1 MTKARVSRSKNQ
13 TTNQI
18 FKEIVGLRV
27 GEALLF
33 SPSAMMGADV
43 ASDSG
48 YGRLGT
54 ELPEGQSKNE
64 AHDRW
69 RQERSG
75 CVERL
80 G

>member
-1 MTKARVSRSKNQ
+1 MSPKARVSRAKNQ
-13 TTNQI
+13 TANQI

-33 SPSAMMGADV
+33 SPRAMIGADV
-43 ASDSG
+43 ASV
-48 YGRLGT
+48 
-54 ELPEGQSKNE
+54 PEGQGKKQDHN
-64 AHDRW
+64 RW

-75 CVERL
+75 YVEL